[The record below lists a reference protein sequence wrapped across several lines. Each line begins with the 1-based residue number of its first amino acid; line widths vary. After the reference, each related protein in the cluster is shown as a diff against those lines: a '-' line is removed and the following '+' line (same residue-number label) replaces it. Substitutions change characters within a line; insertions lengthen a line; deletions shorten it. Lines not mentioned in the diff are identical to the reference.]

1 MEKPEIVFLDEYTLG
16 GADLSRLKASGNYTG
31 YENTSREEVAERC
44 RTAEI
49 VITNKVVLD
58 RASPT
63 RWCST
68 ARRCARCPRS
78 GSSASP
84 RRG

>member
-58 RASPT
+58 RETMRALPSL
-63 RWCST
+63 RLI
-68 ARRCARCPRS
+68 
-78 GSSASP
+78 
-84 RRG
+84 